1 MFDWLKRHK
10 ILITIIS
17 FVIIF
22 GVPLIIHVLFK
33 IKAPNSFW
41 VAEWS
46 AGDLLSYYG
55 SILAFLGTVVLGILA
70 LYQNHIIKI
79 ESDRRT
85 ELLEQMEYERN
96 IPKFSAFS
104 NGTQGRKSHLKFNIQ
119 NISENIASEVKLYNI
134 KIFSPNND
142 IIWKSNDDYQYPC
155 IPSNGIY
162 QVDLKNPG
170 LEEEGCIFFLE
181 LQCTDKFNKLH
192 KFEIK
197 GLCQKGENYPAF
209 KVTKSE

>member
-10 ILITIIS
+10 LLIIIIS

-22 GVPLIIHVLFK
+22 GVPLIIHILFK

-79 ESDRRT
+79 EADRRT
-85 ELLEQMEYERN
+85 ELLKQREYEKN
-96 IPKFSAFS
+96 MPKFIATPTGRNGFTSNLRFS
-104 NGTQGRKSHLKFNIQ
+104 IR
-119 NISENIASEVKLYNI
+119 NISENLASEVELYDI
-134 KIFSPNND
+134 KILKPNNE
-142 IIWKSNDDYQYPC
+142 IFWHTEKTYKQSAISSNEEFRIELDNSSIREDGYTFSLEMQC
-155 IPSNGIY
+155 I
-162 QVDLKNPG
+162 
-170 LEEEGCIFFLE
+170 
-181 LQCTDKFNKLH
+181 DKFNTKH
-192 KFEIK
+192 KYMIK
-197 GLCQKGENYPAF
+197 GFCEKVDTFPTF
-209 KVTKSE
+209 KITEL

>member
-33 IKAPNSFW
+33 IKAPNSFL

-79 ESDRRT
+79 EADRRT
-85 ELLEQMEYERN
+85 ELLEQREYEKN
-96 IPKFSAFS
+96 MPKFIAAPNGCNGFTSNLRFS
-104 NGTQGRKSHLKFNIQ
+104 IR
-119 NISENIASEVKLYNI
+119 NISENLASEVEFYDI
-134 KIFSPNND
+134 KILKPNNE
-142 IIWKSNDDYQYPC
+142 IFWHTEKTYKQSAISSNEEFRIELNNPPIREDGYTFSLEMQC
-155 IPSNGIY
+155 I
-162 QVDLKNPG
+162 
-170 LEEEGCIFFLE
+170 
-181 LQCTDKFNKLH
+181 DKFNAKH
-192 KFEIK
+192 KYMIK
-197 GLCQKGENYPAF
+197 GFCEKVDTFPTF
-209 KVTKSE
+209 KVTEL

>member
-10 ILITIIS
+10 LLIIIIS

-22 GVPLIIHVLFK
+22 GVPLIIHILFK

-79 ESDRRT
+79 EADRRT
-85 ELLEQMEYERN
+85 ELLEQREYEKN
-96 IPKFSAFS
+96 MPKFIATPTGRNGFTSNLRFS
-104 NGTQGRKSHLKFNIQ
+104 IR
-119 NISENIASEVKLYNI
+119 NISENLASEVELYDI
-134 KIFSPNND
+134 KILKPNNE
-142 IIWKSNDDYQYPC
+142 IFWHTEKTYKQSAISSNEEFRIELDNSSIREDGYTFSLEMQC
-155 IPSNGIY
+155 I
-162 QVDLKNPG
+162 
-170 LEEEGCIFFLE
+170 
-181 LQCTDKFNKLH
+181 DKFNTKH
-192 KFEIK
+192 KYMIK
-197 GLCQKGENYPAF
+197 GFCEKVDTFPTF
-209 KVTKSE
+209 KITEL

>member
-10 ILITIIS
+10 IPIAIIS

-22 GVPLIIHVLFK
+22 GVPLIIHILFK

-79 ESDRRT
+79 EADRRT
-85 ELLEQMEYERN
+85 ELLEQREYEKN
-96 IPKFSAFS
+96 MPKFIATPTGRNGFTSNLRFS
-104 NGTQGRKSHLKFNIQ
+104 IR
-119 NISENIASEVKLYNI
+119 NISENLASEVELYDI
-134 KIFSPNND
+134 KILKPNNE
-142 IIWKSNDDYQYPC
+142 IFWHTEKTYKQSAISSNEEFRIELDNSSIREDGYTFSLEMQC
-155 IPSNGIY
+155 I
-162 QVDLKNPG
+162 
-170 LEEEGCIFFLE
+170 
-181 LQCTDKFNKLH
+181 DKFNTKH
-192 KFEIK
+192 KYMIK
-197 GLCQKGENYPAF
+197 GFCEKVDTFPTF
-209 KVTKSE
+209 KITEL

>member
-79 ESDRRT
+79 EADRRT
-85 ELLEQMEYERN
+85 ELLEQREYEKKYAK
-96 IPKFSAFS
+96 IYC
-104 NGTQGRKSHLKFNIQ
+104 GTKWL
-119 NISENIASEVKLYNI
+119 
-134 KIFSPNND
+134 
-142 IIWKSNDDYQYPC
+142 
-155 IPSNGIY
+155 
-162 QVDLKNPG
+162 
-170 LEEEGCIFFLE
+170 
-181 LQCTDKFNKLH
+181 
-192 KFEIK
+192 
-197 GLCQKGENYPAF
+197 
-209 KVTKSE
+209 